1 MRKRKKP
8 SHGFFDQWVVWGL
21 LRKLTAV
28 SVGSRCHLHDSEA
41 YQLAWLGSNLKMILA
56 DTKWAGREESFIT
69 TLVSVVAGLP
79 LIVVDLEL
87 LGLLR
92 DNIHFI
98 LMPFEKKDRKG
109 TTYLPRNPVRN
120 TGDCGLRFNAL
131 MED

>member
-8 SHGFFDQWVVWGL
+8 SHGFFDQWVLWGL
-21 LRKLTAV
+21 FRRLTAV
-28 SVGSRCHLHDSEA
+28 AVGAKCYLDETDA
-41 YQLAWLGSNLKMILA
+41 YQLAWLGSNLKMMLA
-56 DTKWAGREESFIT
+56 DTKWAGRAESFT
-69 TLVSVVAGLP
+69 ETLFRVVAGLSMTV
-79 LIVVDLEL
+79 IDLEL

-92 DNIHFI
+92 KNAHFI
-98 LMPFEKKDRKG
+98 LMPFEKRDKKG